1 MNFIGMYGQYSP
13 ILSLLSISAFLP
25 FHVDFQLGLSIE
37 SSRFHLFSG
46 SLKMQLHPSDFGSS
60 LVESK

>member
-1 MNFIGMYGQYSP
+1 MNFIARYGQGLP
-13 ILSLLSISAFLP
+13 VLSLLSISAFPPL
-25 FHVDFQLGLSIE
+25 HVDFQLGFGIE

-60 LVESK
+60 LVEPK